1 MEAADP
7 FRTGILG
14 VAPVQAVY
22 AKADPSVLWQAAGAT
37 AAFCHSFTPPLG
49 ASTLL
54 GVSDR
59 WYTYGVPATSP
70 RIQVTVDPELDAA
83 LSEFAG
89 SSRSRAVR
97 DLAVR
102 GAEALREEKRRR
114 HHALRLLQRIADGED
129 DRFDFSVSAELH
141 AGRR

>member
-1 MEAADP
+1 MRLRP
-7 FRTGILG
+7 YSVYQVGGTLG
-14 VAPVQAVY
+14 
-22 AKADPSVLWQAAGAT
+22 
-37 AAFCHSFTPPLG
+37 
-49 ASTLL
+49 
-54 GVSDR
+54 
-59 WYTYGVPATSP
+59 GVPATAP

-114 HHALRLLQRIADGED
+114 HDALQLLQRIADGED

-141 AGRR
+141 VARR

>member
-1 MEAADP
+1 
-7 FRTGILG
+7 
-14 VAPVQAVY
+14 VV
-22 AKADPSVLWQAAGAT
+22 PS
-37 AAFCHSFTPPLG
+37 
-49 ASTLL
+49 
-54 GVSDR
+54 
-59 WYTYGVPATSP
+59 TSP
-70 RIQVTVDPELDAA
+70 RIQVTVDRELDAA

-114 HHALRLLQRIADGED
+114 VDALQLLQRIADGED

-141 AGRR
+141 AARR

>member
-1 MEAADP
+1 M
-7 FRTGILG
+7 
-14 VAPVQAVY
+14 
-22 AKADPSVLWQAAGAT
+22 
-37 AAFCHSFTPPLG
+37 
-49 ASTLL
+49 
-54 GVSDR
+54 
-59 WYTYGVPATSP
+59 VPATSP

-89 SSRSRAVR
+89 SSRSRSRAVR

-114 HHALRLLQRIADGED
+114 HDAVQLLQRIAAGED

-141 AGRR
+141 AARR

>member
-1 MEAADP
+1 MN
-7 FRTGILG
+7 F
-14 VAPVQAVY
+14 
-22 AKADPSVLWQAAGAT
+22 S
-37 AAFCHSFTPPLG
+37 
-49 ASTLL
+49 LL
-54 GVSDR
+54 GVSRR
-59 WYTYGVPATSP
+59 WYTRVVPATSP

-89 SSRSRAVR
+89 SSRSRSVR

-114 HHALRLLQRIADGED
+114 VDALQLLQRIADGED

-141 AGRR
+141 AARR

>member
-1 MEAADP
+1 MPKREVDGVGLGADA
-7 FRTGILG
+7 
-14 VAPVQAVY
+14 VAIIV
-22 AKADPSVLWQAAGAT
+22 ST
-37 AAFCHSFTPPLG
+37 S

-54 GVSDR
+54 GVSGR
-59 WYTYGVPATSP
+59 WYTRVVPATSP

-102 GAEALREEKRRR
+102 GAQALREEKRRR
-114 HHALRLLQRIADGED
+114 HDALQLLQRIAEGED
-129 DRFDFSVSAELH
+129 DRYDFSVSAELH
-141 AGRR
+141 AARG